1 MASGEG
7 VAVVPA
13 EQHPR
18 SVLVVDDSGVCRAR
32 LKAMCK
38 RLYPGVEIAQAIDGD
53 AAVVDFER
61 RLRQGTPFDAV
72 LMDLNMVGDDDR
84 PQLTGMLDERNGPQA
99 SARIRRAELAAAH
112 DSGAPPGRAIVI
124 VITGSTRT
132 DRWDLAYYHGCGIDG
147 FLSKPVSMAALSTA
161 VAQTLIKARRPGRA
175 GPGVPGESP
184 LFGLSSA
191 EQIDMYIEPALLEK
205 AGQGGGDPMGAL
217 DAIGSHMFDGLSAQ
231 LDNAVRDAGIVPRRA
246 STAARAAAAAPGA
259 PDAPPAARGALAAL
273 RAGGETSPTSSPLP
287 PTKHT
292 TRMAPR
298 LPRRVPGTRSG
309 FFDGTPG
316 GDADGAAVAIDDGG
330 DGNGG
335 AATSARPPAPVR
347 ASRPGGA
354 IHFLIVNAE
363 PIMLMTQTALI
374 QSISLEH
381 AITRAGDADEA
392 IAKLRTGAHGPV
404 DVLLIGPVMDEASKV
419 DAPRTARAV
428 QAVRRHETGQGL
440 VGTGSARPPLIAF
453 AVTSSAAVVAT
464 ADAAADAA
472 RQWDT
477 EAVLKMPLR
486 KVELLQAVSR
496 ALQARGALP
505 KAPLV
510 AAVDD
515 SVLLAASRR

>member
-1 MASGEG
+1 MGSEMCI
-7 VAVVPA
+7 
-13 EQHPR
+13 R
-18 SVLVVDDSGVCRAR
+18 DS
-32 LKAMCK
+32 
-38 RLYPGVEIAQAIDGD
+38 
-53 AAVVDFER
+53 
-61 RLRQGTPFDAV
+61 
-72 LMDLNMVGDDDR
+72 
-84 PQLTGMLDERNGPQA
+84 
-99 SARIRRAELAAAH
+99 
-112 DSGAPPGRAIVI
+112 
-124 VITGSTRT
+124 
-132 DRWDLAYYHGCGIDG
+132 
-147 FLSKPVSMAALSTA
+147 
-161 VAQTLIKARRPGRA
+161 
-175 GPGVPGESP
+175 
-184 LFGLSSA
+184 
-191 EQIDMYIEPALLEK
+191 
-205 AGQGGGDPMGAL
+205 
-217 DAIGSHMFDGLSAQ
+217 
-231 LDNAVRDAGIVPRRA
+231 
-246 STAARAAAAAPGA
+246 
-259 PDAPPAARGALAAL
+259 
-273 RAGGETSPTSSPLP
+273 GETSPTSSPLP

-404 DVLLIGPVMDEASKV
+404 DVLLIGPVRRHAARRAAQRRATRAPPAPPTHAPTHAPTHPRTHPPTRAVRAPTHARTRPTQVMDEASKV